1 VADRVEATR
10 VEQLEPSGPPV
21 REIGVRRWLRENL
34 FNSWY
39 NAALT
44 LVFGAVLAWAIYAS
58 LRFVFVTGRWEVVRR
73 NLTLLLVERFPRDQL
88 WRPWAAMFILAIT
101 IALFLG
107 ASAAA
112 RRGDPTRQ
120 RPPLTPVEVARR
132 MWPLA
137 FLAAA
142 LLLLSRGLLP
152 VVLVVALSAATL
164 GARLA
169 GERLP
174 PWLRRLRY
182 LLLALGGVAAVE
194 VLILFGGEG
203 WERWGGLMLLL
214 FLAVGAIVLSFPLGV
229 VLALGRRSRLP
240 AFRLVCTVYIELIRG
255 VPLITL
261 LFMGAFMLGFF
272 VPPGFPRPSP
282 VVRALV
288 ALTLFTAAYVAE
300 VVRGGLQS
308 IPHAQIEAA
317 QAIGLSP
324 PKVTRLVVLPQALR
338 AVIPALVGQFISLWK
353 DVALVSIIGLSE
365 VLNIAQRIT
374 QQTDF
379 RAQGLQAEVLAFAG
393 LVYWVGAYWMSRE
406 SQRLEKRLGVGER

>member
-1 VADRVEATR
+1 MESVDRMPMVE
-10 VEQLEPSGPPV
+10 EPEPSGPPV
-21 REIGVRRWLRENL
+21 REIGLGQWMRENL
-34 FNSWY
+34 FNTWY
-39 NAALT
+39 NTVLT
-44 LVFGAVLAWAIYAS
+44 IVFGVIMAWALFAS
-58 LRFVFVTGRWEVVRR
+58 LRFVFVNGRWEVVRR

-88 WRPWAAMFILAIT
+88 WRPWAALFILTIT
-101 IALFLG
+101 VALFLG

-112 RRGDPTRQ
+112 RRGDPVRE
-120 RPPLTPVEVARR
+120 RPPLTPVEIVRR
-132 MWPLA
+132 MWPLGV
-137 FLAAA
+137 LAAA
-142 LLLLSRGLLP
+142 LLLLSSGILP
-152 VVLVVALSAATL
+152 IVLVVALFAAAL

-174 PWLRRLRY
+174 GWLTRARF
-182 LLLALGGVAAVE
+182 LLLVVGGVATFE
-194 VLILFGGEG
+194 VVIAFGGQG

-214 FLAVGAIVLSFPLGV
+214 FLAVGAIALSFPLGV
-229 VLALGRRSRLP
+229 LLALGRRSRLP
-240 AFRLVCTVYIELIRG
+240 AFRLVSTVYIELIRG

-272 VPPGFPRPSP
+272 FPVGFPRPSL
-282 VVRALV
+282 VVRALI
-288 ALTLFTAAYVAE
+288 ALILFTAAYVAE

-308 IPHAQIEAA
+308 IPYAQIEAA
-317 QAIGLSP
+317 QALGLSP
-324 PKVTRLVVLPQALR
+324 TKVTRLVVLPQALR

-365 VLNIAQRIT
+365 VLSIAQRIT

-393 LVYWVGAYWMSRE
+393 FVYWVGAYWMSRE